1 VSEPSD
7 PSESTAPAPPPAAP
21 KLSTAALR
29 KLRALGHA
37 LDPVV
42 AIGKEGVTEGLVR
55 ATDAALPTH
64 ELIKVKM
71 QREAGDRHDAAIALA
86 ARTGSVLAQVLGR
99 TALLYRRHP
108 KKAKIVLPKT
118 KA

>member
-1 VSEPSD
+1 MLL
-7 PSESTAPAPPPAAP
+7 APRR
-21 KLSTAALR
+21 SFSGAALR

-42 AIGKEGVTEGLVR
+42 AIGKEGVSDALVR
-55 ATDAALPTH
+55 AADDALKTH

-71 QREAGDRHDAAIALA
+71 QREAGDRHEAAIALA
-86 ARTGSVLAQVLGR
+86 ARTGAVLAQVLGR

-108 KKAKIVLPKT
+108 SKPKIVLPKG

>member
-1 VSEPSD
+1 MSE
-7 PSESTAPAPPPAAP
+7 AKIPAGKVPL
-21 KLSTAALR
+21 LSGAALR

-42 AIGKEGVTEGLVR
+42 AVGKDGITDGLVR
-55 ATDAALPTH
+55 ATDAALTTH
-64 ELIKVKM
+64 ELVKLKI
-71 QREAGDRHDAAIALA
+71 QREAGDRHAAAIEVA

-108 KKAKIVLPKT
+108 TKPKIVLPK
-118 KA
+118 ARAAEA

>member
-1 VSEPSD
+1 MT
-7 PSESTAPAPPPAAP
+7 ESATPAPAAN
-21 KLSTAALR
+21 LSGAALR

-42 AIGKEGVTEGLVR
+42 AIGKDGVTEALVR
-55 ATDAALPTH
+55 ATNAALATH

-71 QREAGDRHDAAIALA
+71 QREAGDRHEAAIALA
-86 ARTGSVLAQVLGR
+86 ARSGSVLAQVLGR

-108 KKAKIVLPKT
+108 EKPKIVLPKS